1 MYASGSA
8 DNTAVR
14 RKASSSQMRTFENSI
29 FDSQPAV
36 WFLYFLVHNLYINVL
51 YLMSNNPLYI
61 KIILNKNQ
69 TLLSYQIFK
78 QNKDDKK

>member
-1 MYASGSA
+1 
-8 DNTAVR
+8 
-14 RKASSSQMRTFENSI
+14 
-29 FDSQPAV
+29 
-36 WFLYFLVHNLYINVL
+36 
-51 YLMSNNPLYI
+51 MSNNPLYI